1 MILEGTMAVR
11 RLLAL
16 TGVIVLAGL
25 HASAQ
30 ATPAAEA
37 APTQQ
42 TAAPANTVAT
52 TTVAETTPPQQA
64 VAPVNTVVATT
75 STATADG
82 SAADVPPAP
91 KTVAAATEKKSKG
104 KKDVYT
110 GPNTIVE
117 LPATPMIDEQGMQ
130 RLDPD
135 GKPMWNLPVKQQRD
149 KKGHPLFDENGKP
162 VFQTKNDLGY
172 DEHGKKIKVVK
183 EKEPKK
189 IPVAVARGTMTVDGM
204 TGKAALNYD
213 IADLKYMYLYAP
225 GIGVA
230 IVSNEPFPGAVE
242 QKNAFNVKTLTVTIG
257 EHTLQLAS
265 EKNLLG
271 KKPESAYVMVDRSFT
286 LPSKFPVMGYGTVRK
301 APYQWP
307 GSKQNN
313 KESDIADYAPPPPTN
328 LLPTQLLSPCPAGQM
343 RNPGPPVL
351 PGQTAPVQPCVPIK
365 AAVQTPSKTVA
376 SSADAK
382 KTTDA
387 NKSATGQPT
396 N

>member
-1 MILEGTMAVR
+1 MAVR

-16 TGVIVLAGL
+16 TGAIVLAGWQ
-25 HASAQ
+25 ANAQ
-30 ATPAAEA
+30 TTAIAEATPA
-37 APTQQ
+37 QQ
-42 TAAPANTVAT
+42 TMAPVSATVNAVAATAT
-52 TTVAETTPPQQA
+52 TPVAG
-64 VAPVNTVVATT
+64 AP
-75 STATADG
+75 
-82 SAADVPPAP
+82 ADVPPLSRRV
-91 KTVAAATEKKSKG
+91 VAEPDKKSKKG

-110 GPNTIVE
+110 GPSTIVE
-117 LPATPMIDEQGMQ
+117 LPPTPMLDEQGMQ

-135 GKPMWNLPVKQQRD
+135 GKPMWNPPVKQQRD
-149 KKGHPLFDENGKP
+149 KKGHPLFDEGGKP
-162 VFQTKNDLGY
+162 VFQTKTELGY
-172 DEHGKKIKVVK
+172 DEHGKKIKLKK

-189 IPVAVARGTMTVDGM
+189 IPVSVARGTMTVDGM

-213 IADLKYMYLYAP
+213 IADLKYIYLYAP

-230 IVSNEPFPGAVE
+230 IVSSEPFPGAVE
-242 QKNAFNVKTLTVTIG
+242 QKKAFNLNTLTVTIG
-257 EHTLQLAS
+257 EHTLQMAS

-271 KKPESAYVMVDRSFT
+271 KKPESAYVMVDRQFT

-313 KESDIADYAPPPPTN
+313 KESAIADYAPPPPPD

-343 RNPGPPVL
+343 RKPAPQAL

-365 AAVQTPSKTVA
+365 AAVQAPQSKTVA
-376 SSADAK
+376 STSDSKSGANTG
-382 KTTDA
+382 KTA
-387 NKSATGQPT
+387 SPQPT

>member
-1 MILEGTMAVR
+1 MTVR
-11 RLLAL
+11 RVLAL
-16 TGVIVLAGL
+16 TGVIVLAGWQ
-25 HASAQ
+25 ANAQ
-30 ATPAAEA
+30 
-37 APTQQ
+37 
-42 TAAPANTVAT
+42 T
-52 TTVAETTPPQQA
+52 TTVAETAQTQQA
-64 VAPVNTVVATT
+64 VPPVNATVNAVATT
-75 STATADG
+75 ATTTPAAG
-82 SAADVPPAP
+82 APADVPPLS
-91 KTVAAATEKKSKG
+91 KRVVAETDKKSKG
-104 KKDVYT
+104 KSKKEVYT
-110 GPNTIVE
+110 GPYTIVE
-117 LPATPMIDEQGMQ
+117 LPPTPMLDEQGMQ

-135 GKPMWNLPVKQQRD
+135 GKPMWNAPVKQQRD

-189 IPVAVARGTMTVDGM
+189 IPVAVARSTMTVDGM